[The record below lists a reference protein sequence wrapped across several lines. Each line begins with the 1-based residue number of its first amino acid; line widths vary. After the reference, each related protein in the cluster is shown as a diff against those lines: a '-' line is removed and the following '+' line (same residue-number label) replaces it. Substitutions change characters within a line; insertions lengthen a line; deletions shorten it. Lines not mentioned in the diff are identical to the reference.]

1 MLTLKKKSSSKRPI
15 SKKKLGPGKF
25 SVNEVLLSKEVIE
38 KLTKSK
44 KKFYLN
50 YLLDEHNP

>member
-44 KKFYLN
+44 NEAKPKL
-50 YLLDEHNP
+50 